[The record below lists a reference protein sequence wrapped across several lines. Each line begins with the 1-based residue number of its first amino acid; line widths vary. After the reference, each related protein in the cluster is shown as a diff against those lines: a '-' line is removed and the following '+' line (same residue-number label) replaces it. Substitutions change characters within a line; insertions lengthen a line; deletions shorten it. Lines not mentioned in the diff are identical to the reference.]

1 LASLFQVVVENKG
14 RIGFVWH
21 VLLFSADDLRT
32 LPTQGMNP
40 LAGLK
45 LARAPKYFESL
56 GAYVVDFVDVMGV

>member
-1 LASLFQVVVENKG
+1 
-14 RIGFVWH
+14 
-21 VLLFSADDLRT
+21 